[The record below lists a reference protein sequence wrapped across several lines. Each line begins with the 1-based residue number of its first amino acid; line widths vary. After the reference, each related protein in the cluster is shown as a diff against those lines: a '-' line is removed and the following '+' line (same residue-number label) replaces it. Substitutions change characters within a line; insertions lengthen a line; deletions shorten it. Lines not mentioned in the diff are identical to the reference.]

1 MRWED
6 ERYVRIYTRDTPD
19 WLALGWEAQALFV
32 FATRKCDRAGI
43 LELGRSGT
51 RGLAA
56 LVAMPLEV
64 VERALPILL
73 SDGCVQMN
81 GTTLVIPN
89 FIEAQETPQSDAQR
103 QRESRARARDRAA
116 SQNVTEESRN
126 VTSVTDSV
134 TPGHAASHAVTPN
147 CAVPSRAVPCSSALG
162 ENATP
167 PPRDRKAGLVSASEQ
182 MTRPFA
188 VQLHSL
194 LAETWPDL
202 GYAPGKPAMDL
213 DRACQ
218 ERGGTAAF
226 AVSCRE
232 FAQRKGVEPGSTAWF
247 ASCLKDIGKPKTE
260 PPRGRKAMGI
270 VGSNWEESGF

>member
-32 FATRKCDRAGI
+32 FTTRKCDRAGI

-56 LVAMPLEV
+56 LVVMPLEV

-103 QRESRARARDRAA
+103 QREARARARDRA
-116 SQNVTEESRN
+116 QSRN
-126 VTSVTDSV
+126 VTEASRNVTTVTDPV
-134 TPGHAASHAVTPN
+134 TPRHALVTPN
-147 CAVPSRAVPCSSALG
+147 CAVPCRAVPQSALDDKPAPVPANHRKRGMVSPG
-162 ENATP
+162 EA
-167 PPRDRKAGLVSASEQ
+167 SA
-182 MTRPFA
+182 RPYA
-188 VQLHSL
+188 VALHDL

-202 GYAPGKPAMDL
+202 TYAPGKPAVDL
-213 DRACQ
+213 NAACQ
-218 ERGGTAAF
+218 ERGGTAVF
-226 AVSCRE
+226 AVACRE
-232 FAQRKGVEPGSTAWF
+232 FAQRKGETPGSTAYF
-247 ASCLKDIGKPKTE
+247 AACLSSITRKGAE
-260 PPRGRKAMGI
+260 QPRRKAMGV
-270 VGSNWEESGF
+270 VGSNWDEKPF